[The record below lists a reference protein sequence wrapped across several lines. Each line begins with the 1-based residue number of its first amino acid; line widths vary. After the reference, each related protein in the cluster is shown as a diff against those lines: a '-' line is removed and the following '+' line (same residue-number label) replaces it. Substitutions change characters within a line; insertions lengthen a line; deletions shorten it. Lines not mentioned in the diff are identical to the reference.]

1 MRVLLRLTPFV
12 LACAGIATPAL
23 GDNAHATTP
32 RGAQVDVVADFPAGA
47 GPFAAVVLAPGQG
60 YHLALPALAQTAQ
73 QLVAQGIAVY
83 RFNWAY
89 FSNNPKAGRPSAD
102 LSNELE
108 DLQTVLKLTRA
119 ETRIAQDKVSVGG
132 KSLGSLVAWK
142 ALSIDPSLRAGV
154 FLTPVCSRTSEGQ
167 PQDFSDAN
175 YPGVTT
181 ERRPVLFVAGDHD
194 PLCAPRVLYAFAA
207 KSQGNIHVAIIGGDH
222 GFENKTLV
230 EPTAVDAARNRNINL
245 VSLISASFIVENADH

>member
-1 MRVLLRLTPFV
+1 M
-12 LACAGIATPAL
+12 PAL
-23 GDNAHATTP
+23 GETAHATTP

-47 GPFAAVVLAPGQG
+47 GPFPAVVLAPGQG

-73 QLVAQGIAVY
+73 QLVAQGITVY

-89 FSNNPKAGRPSAD
+89 FSNNPKTGRPSDD

-108 DLQTVLKLTRA
+108 DLQSVLKLARA
-119 ETRIAQDKVSVGG
+119 ETRVAQDKVSVGG

-154 FLTPVCSRTSEGQ
+154 FLTPVCSRTSDGQ
-167 PQDFSDAN
+167 PKDFSDAN
-175 YPGVTT
+175 YPGITAEV
-181 ERRPVLFVAGDHD
+181 RPILFVAGDRD
-194 PLCAPRVLYAFAA
+194 PLCTPRILYAFAA
-207 KSQGNIHVAIIGGDH
+207 KSHGSAHVAIIGGDH

-230 EPTAVDAARNRNINL
+230 EPAAVDAARNRNINL
-245 VSLISASFIVENADH
+245 LSHISASFIVENAGH